1 MNTQVRRLALATA
14 LSLSLLAGGLGSF
27 AGTAA
32 YAANTAPT
40 VEVAQP
46 VAEPMIRVYRSGGL
60 TLVCFYD
67 DVSGALAYCD
77 VYH

>member
-1 MNTQVRRLALATA
+1 MKTQIRRLALATA
-14 LSLSLLAGGLGSF
+14 LSFSLLAGGLGSY

-32 YAANTAPT
+32 YAANTAPVVDVT
-40 VEVAQP
+40 QP
-46 VAEPMIRVYRSGGL
+46 GAEPMIRVYRSGGL
-60 TLVCFYD
+60 TLVCYYD

>member
-1 MNTQVRRLALATA
+1 MKTQARRLALAAT

-32 YAANTAPT
+32 YAANTAP
-40 VEVAQP
+40 VVDVAHP
-46 VAEPMIRVYRSGGL
+46 VAEPMIRVYRGGGL